1 MIRFFL
7 ENPPGVF
14 ADDPLFRKA
23 FAWLRERSAAAP
35 LGRSEIGDGVFAGVD
50 EYETHPF
57 NPEHYEA
64 HRRYIDVQ
72 FVAEG
77 EETVFVAPLDG
88 AETRVP
94 FDAGKDVGF
103 YAAANGEAVPVRSG
117 ECVVLFPDD
126 AHAPGAHPA
135 SGGPSRVRKIVVKI
149 PAPAV

>member
-1 MIRFFL
+1 MIRCSL
-7 ENPPGVF
+7 ENFSCVR
-14 ADDPLFRKA
+14 AEDPLFRKA
-23 FAWLRERSAAAP
+23 FAWLREHSATAQR
-35 LGRSEIGDGVFAGVD
+35 GRNEIGDGVFANVD

-57 NPEHYEA
+57 DPEHYEA

-94 FDAGKDVGF
+94 FDASKDVGF
-103 YAAANGEAVPVRSG
+103 YAAANGEAVPMRPG
-117 ECVVLFPDD
+117 ECIVLFPAD

-135 SGGPSRVRKIVVKI
+135 SGKPSRVRKIVVKI
-149 PAPAV
+149 PSSAV